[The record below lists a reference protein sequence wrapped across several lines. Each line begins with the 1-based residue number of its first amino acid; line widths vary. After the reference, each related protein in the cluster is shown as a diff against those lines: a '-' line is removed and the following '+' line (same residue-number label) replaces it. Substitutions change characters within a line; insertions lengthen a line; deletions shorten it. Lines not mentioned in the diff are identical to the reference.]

1 MAGLYWPI
9 VQGRGRA
16 ALASTTVS
24 KAVPRPGSV
33 AFWLYPLSTPCPS
46 DSPTACSADIIAT
59 AFSPEPVL
67 ACSFHNQHQLPFA
80 MTEIQQPHLDWA
92 GDAFT
97 ALHPPGMSNQ
107 HHDKW
112 STAFSNTATMPTQA
126 FSIPPSLLTHAAL
139 ERYGQVTPPEEYS
152 PTHPLRHDRESSIP
166 VEQLRNE
173 TTPWPKKEPASLQM
187 TPPEEPSPKRRRTTR
202 QTLTNQDAAML
213 PSAPVPPQQET
224 VEANPQPPK
233 RKRGRPKSQPQ
244 MVEAYTADGYPFQ
257 VSSARQNHLEKNRV
271 AAHKCRQR
279 KKEYINSLEGRAREF
294 SAKNKMLKENVALL
308 REEVLSLKNEVL
320 RHAGCGF
327 WAVDEYLARC
337 AGGLLG
343 MEVPAS
349 EMRHSISHPKSP
361 HQSPAISV
369 SHLTGQHTRERSM
382 TSMTSA
388 DTDDLGG
395 LELLKDFTD
404 EDMDDM
410 GM

>member
-1 MAGLYWPI
+1 
-9 VQGRGRA
+9 
-16 ALASTTVS
+16 
-24 KAVPRPGSV
+24 
-33 AFWLYPLSTPCPS
+33 
-46 DSPTACSADIIAT
+46 
-59 AFSPEPVL
+59 
-67 ACSFHNQHQLPFA
+67 
-80 MTEIQQPHLDWA
+80 MTEIQQQPQFDWA

-97 ALHPPGMSNQ
+97 ALHPPGMNHQQ
-107 HHDKW
+107 HGKW
-112 STAFSNTATMPTQA
+112 TTAFSNPASMSTPA
-126 FSIPPSLLTHAAL
+126 FSIPPSLLTHATL
-139 ERYGQVTPPEEYS
+139 ERYGQVTPPEEFS
-152 PTHPLRHDRESSIP
+152 PTHPLRHDREGSIP

-173 TTPWPKKEPASLQM
+173 TTPWPKKDLASLQT
-187 TPPEEPSPKRRRTTR
+187 TPPEESSPKRRRTSR
-202 QTLTNQDAAML
+202 QTLTNQDTAIP
-213 PSAPVPPQQET
+213 PSAPAPPQQEN
-224 VEANPQPPK
+224 VDPNPQPPK

-279 KKEYINSLEGRAREF
+279 KKEYINGLEGRAREF

-349 EMRHSISHPKSP
+349 EMRHSISRQKSI
-361 HQSPAISV
+361 HQSPAMPV
-369 SHLTGQHTRERSM
+369 SHLSSQHAREPSM
-382 TSMTSA
+382 VSMTSA

-404 EDMDDM
+404 EDMDDL